1 MRLLLLIF
9 MAIVLM
15 PHGVW
20 ADQDAG
26 LYDPQAPEGSAFVR
40 FLNLE
45 EQDIVPKV
53 ENKKYKRLGEGQ
65 VSVYFIVP
73 EGAVEIVMG
82 EQDVQG
88 NIVSG
93 AFYTAVHH
101 ETGFLL
107 QDTANANRSK
117 AVIAFYNLSDNPD
130 LTLKARGGTVNVLE
144 HVKKNATK
152 ARDMNAVKIDF
163 SIYSGEENILSLAE
177 EVIERGNHYSIFY
190 DGEKV
195 QFITAT
201 TNTRR

>member
-9 MAIVLM
+9 MAIILM
-15 PHGVW
+15 SHGAW

-26 LYDPQAPEGSAFVR
+26 LYDPKAPEGSAFVR

-45 EQDIVPKV
+45 EKEIVPKV
-53 ENKKYKRLGEGQ
+53 NGKKYKRLQEGQ
-65 VSVYFIVP
+65 VSAYFVVP
-73 EGAVEIVMG
+73 EGAVGIVMG
-82 EQDVQG
+82 EQNIQEDV
-88 NIVSG
+88 VSG
-93 AFYTAVHH
+93 QFYTMVHYD
-101 ETGFLL
+101 TDFLL
-107 QDTANANRSK
+107 QDTANTNRSK
-117 AVIAFYNLSDNPD
+117 AVIAFYNLSDDPD

-144 HVKKNATK
+144 HVESNATK

-163 SIYSGEENILSLAE
+163 SIYRGEENVLSFAE

-190 DGEKV
+190 DGEKA